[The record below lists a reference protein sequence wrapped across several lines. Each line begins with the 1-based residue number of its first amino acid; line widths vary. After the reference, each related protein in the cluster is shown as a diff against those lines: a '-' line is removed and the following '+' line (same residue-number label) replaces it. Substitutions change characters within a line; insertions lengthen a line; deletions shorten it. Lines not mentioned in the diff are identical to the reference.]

1 METVLEYTLALVTT
15 LAIIAAPFVF
25 GFAFDAIA
33 PGSGLGGIG
42 IILGFCSIPFILV
55 IAEKAGI

>member
-1 METVLEYTLALVTT
+1 MNTILEYTLAIVVT
-15 LAIIAAPFVF
+15 LAIFSAPFVL

-42 IILGFCSIPFILV
+42 IMLGFCAIPFILV
-55 IAEKAGI
+55 IAE